1 MTPRGRGR
9 RLVLAG
15 GGWLVLI
22 GLVISLA
29 STLGPE
35 LLSLLQDEERLREAL
50 AEWELLGPLV
60 FIGLQVLQVVVFIIP
75 GEVVQIAGG
84 YLYGPWLG
92 LIYSLIGIG
101 LGSAGAFFI
110 GRGLGRPFVEALLR
124 QEAVQRLDR
133 LLSRGGGVA
142 ALFLL
147 FLLPG
152 VPKDALC
159 YVAGLS
165 AIPFLIFLGVS
176 LLGRLPALLIS
187 VVFGSELAQRE
198 WPVVIAIAVGAGSLL
213 LLSWFFRRRLSQLYE
228 RLLAR
233 LGARVGGPEEGGAE
247 GE

>member
-1 MTPRGRGR
+1 MI
-9 RLVLAG
+9 LAG

-22 GLVISLA
+22 GLVA
-29 STLGPE
+29 SIAGLWGPE
-35 LLSLLQDEERLREAL
+35 LFALLGDEERLQEAL
-50 AEWELLGPLV
+50 TRWGLLGPLV
-60 FIGLQVLQVVVFIIP
+60 FIGLQVLQVVIFVIP

-101 LGSAGAFFI
+101 IGSSGAFLI
-110 GRGLGRPFVEALLR
+110 GRVLGRPFVEALLR
-124 QEAVQRLDR
+124 RETVRRLDR
-133 LLSRGGGVA
+133 LLSRSGGVA

-165 AIPFLIFLGVS
+165 AIPFLIFIGVS
-176 LLGRLPALLIS
+176 LLGRLPALSVS
-187 VVFGSELAQRE
+187 VVFGSKLAERE
-198 WPVVIAIAVGAGSLL
+198 WPVVIAIAVGAGFLL
-213 LLSWFFRRRLSQLYE
+213 LAGWLLRRRLSQLYE

-233 LGARVGGPEEGGAE
+233 LGLGGPKRG
-247 GE
+247 